1 MGRMV
6 VKMKMSTGTVLKKL
20 EEGSKNIIPYYRMLT
35 TMRYMR
41 YYLDRCSV
49 LEFKLDC
56 KEEVVIWETQ
66 AVILEEDLR
75 SFGILNE
82 MGGLTFTA
90 AWYNV
95 VKEYKKGDECRDELL
110 GTYLAVYLDSLINLI
125 EWVEEL
131 GEVLISKEV
140 KKYEY

>member
-1 MGRMV
+1 
-6 VKMKMSTGTVLKKL
+6 MKMSTGTVLKKL

-41 YYLDRCSV
+41 YYLDNCSV

-56 KEEVVIWETQ
+56 EEEVVIWETQ

-75 SFGILNE
+75 SFGIINE

-125 EWVEEL
+125 EWVEEI

-140 KKYEY
+140 KKYEC

>member
-1 MGRMV
+1 
-6 VKMKMSTGTVLKKL
+6 MKMSTGTVLKKL

-41 YYLDRCSV
+41 YYLDNCSV

-75 SFGILNE
+75 SFGIINE

-95 VKEYKKGDECRDELL
+95 VTEYKKGDACKDELL

>member
-6 VKMKMSTGTVLKKL
+6 VKMKMSTGAVLKKL

-41 YYLDRCSV
+41 HYLDNCSV

-56 KEEVVIWETQ
+56 EEEVVIWETQ

-75 SFGILNE
+75 SFGIINE

-125 EWVEEL
+125 EWVEEI

>member
-41 YYLDRCSV
+41 YYLDNCSV

-56 KEEVVIWETQ
+56 EEEVVIWETQ

-75 SFGILNE
+75 SFGIINE

-95 VKEYKKGDECRDELL
+95 VTEYKKGDECRDELL

-125 EWVEEL
+125 EWVEEI

>member
-20 EEGSKNIIPYYRMLT
+20 EERSRNIIPYYRMLT

-41 YYLDRCSV
+41 YYLDKCSV
-49 LEFKLDC
+49 LEFKRDC
-56 KEEVVIWETQ
+56 EEEVVIWETQ
-66 AVILEEDLR
+66 ALNLEEDLR

-95 VKEYKKGDECRDELL
+95 VTEYKKGDACKDELL
-110 GTYLAVYLDSLINLI
+110 GTYLALYLDSLINLI
-125 EWVEEL
+125 EWVEEI
-131 GEVLISKEV
+131 GEVLISKKIE
-140 KKYEY
+140 KYE

>member
-1 MGRMV
+1 
-6 VKMKMSTGTVLKKL
+6 MKMSTGTVLKKL

-41 YYLDRCSV
+41 YYLDNCSV

-56 KEEVVIWETQ
+56 EEEVVIWETQ

-75 SFGILNE
+75 SFGIINE

-95 VKEYKKGDECRDELL
+95 VTEYKKGDECRDELL

-125 EWVEEL
+125 EWVEEI

>member
-35 TMRYMR
+35 MMRYIR
-41 YYLDRCSV
+41 YYLDNCSV
-49 LEFKLDC
+49 LEFKLDYE
-56 KEEVVIWETQ
+56 EEVVIWETQ
-66 AVILEEDLR
+66 AINLEEDLR
-75 SFGILNE
+75 SFGIINE
-82 MGGLTFTA
+82 MVGLTFIA

-95 VKEYKKGDECRDELL
+95 VTEYKKGDECKDEFL

-125 EWVEEL
+125 EWVEEI

>member
-1 MGRMV
+1 MERMV

-20 EEGSKNIIPYYRMLT
+20 EEGNKNIIPYYRMLT

-41 YYLDRCSV
+41 YYLDNCSV

-56 KEEVVIWETQ
+56 EEEVVIWETQ

-75 SFGILNE
+75 SFGIINE

-95 VKEYKKGDECRDELL
+95 VKEYKKGEECNDELL
-110 GTYLAVYLDSLINLI
+110 GTYLALYLDSLINLI
-125 EWVEEL
+125 EWVEEI
-131 GEVLISKEV
+131 GEVLISKKIE
-140 KKYEY
+140 KYE